1 MTGKGG
7 VVSRSG
13 IETVGSGD
21 SIRVLVLSVDE
32 GIPGIGGTSALARIV
47 PVRRTPTVAV
57 CRVLS
62 RGSPPDAAFARVVA
76 VEVRLEDTEVVRDK
90 AGARETGDGAGEVDA
105 FVRWRG
111 ARVAGLRFAG
121 LFGADVVRA

>member
-1 MTGKGG
+1 M
-7 VVSRSG
+7 SRSG
-13 IETVGSGD
+13 VETVGSGD
-21 SIRVLVLSVDE
+21 RIRVLVLSVGG
-32 GIPGIGGTSALARIV
+32 GILGIGGTSAFARVVPMRRMLAF
-47 PVRRTPTVAV
+47 AA

-62 RGSPPDAAFARVVA
+62 RVSPPDAAFARVVA

-90 AGARETGDGAGEVDA
+90 AGAREAGDGAGEVDA

-121 LFGADVVRA
+121 LFGADVVRARALLR